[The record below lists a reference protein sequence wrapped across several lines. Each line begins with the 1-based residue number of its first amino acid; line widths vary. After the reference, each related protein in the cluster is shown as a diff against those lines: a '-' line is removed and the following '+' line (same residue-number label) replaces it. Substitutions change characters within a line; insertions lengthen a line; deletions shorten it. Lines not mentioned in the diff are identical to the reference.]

1 MKTDTINYVLIRIVT
16 LVFISVALASC
27 AGLGKKQ
34 PIHGINCQEQQNFC
48 STGRFAIRYQFIT
61 TEKIVRDAIHGEY
74 EWASFYGLE
83 NNFSSP
89 ERAYL
94 AIDSI
99 VGTRLAEIYQN
110 KEEVILYNQQNP
122 MQKMQNWDELFTTLF
137 RLPLP
142 GQAIIAELRPNRK
155 KRHIKNNLPL
165 GWHIERQKKHIK
177 FEFKDEKEGFLTIDI
192 LPNEDD

>member
-1 MKTDTINYVLIRIVT
+1 MKTDATNYVLIRIRI
-16 LVFISVALASC
+16 LVFISAALASC
-27 AGLGKKQ
+27 AGLDKKQ
-34 PIHGINCQEQQNFC
+34 LTHGINCQVQQSFC

-61 TEKIVRDAIHGEY
+61 TEKIVQDAIHGEY
-74 EWASFYGLE
+74 EWASFYDIA

-99 VGTRLAEIYQN
+99 IGTRLAEIYQN

-122 MQKMQNWDELFTTLF
+122 IQKMQNWDELFATLF
-137 RLPLP
+137 HLPLP
-142 GQAIIAELRPNRK
+142 GQAIVNELIPNHK
-155 KRHIKNNLPL
+155 KTHIKNNLPP

-177 FEFKDEKEGFLTIDI
+177 FEFKDEKEGFLRIDI